1 MASAPNKECIAMT
14 KSRKNP
20 VKSGSRA
27 RRSAKPNIGNHERTP
42 SPTTKTAALLQ
53 LLSKPEGVTVAMM
66 AHAVGWQNHSVRGFL
81 AGQVRKLGL
90 KVSSEKGPDGVRR
103 YRAIQN

>member
-1 MASAPNKECIAMT
+1 MASAANKECIAMT

-20 VKSGSRA
+20 TKSGSRA
-27 RRSAKPNIGNHERTP
+27 RKSTKPNSDRRGPTP
-42 SPTTKTAALLQ
+42 SPTTKTATLLQ
-53 LLSKPEGVTVAMM
+53 LLSKTEGVTVAMM

-90 KVSSEKGPDGVRR
+90 EVSSEKGADGVRR
-103 YRAIQN
+103 YRTIQN